1 MTSLAD
7 LTYDT
12 VENFSLGTK
21 KQKAKVLDI
30 YDADTIKIAVL
41 INDKPAKFTFRLSD
55 IVTCERNAKG
65 ADRNR
70 VGLERTVAYRAR
82 ARLLYLITKLDT
94 FKDGTKTYSNQDV
107 RNACSK
113 NTNLIDVESSGF
125 DKYGRVLGEAYV
137 DGLCL
142 NELLLQEGYAKEYAG
157 GRRETWTI
165 DTLERILAAK

>member
-1 MTSLAD
+1 
-7 LTYDT
+7 
-12 VENFSLGTK
+12 
-21 KQKAKVLDI
+21 
-30 YDADTIKIAVL
+30 
-41 INDKPAKFTFRLSD
+41 
-55 IVTCERNAKG
+55 
-65 ADRNR
+65 
-70 VGLERTVAYRAR
+70 
-82 ARLLYLITKLDT
+82 LDT

-125 DKYGRVLGEAYV
+125 DKYGRVLGKAYV
-137 DGLCL
+137 DGFCL